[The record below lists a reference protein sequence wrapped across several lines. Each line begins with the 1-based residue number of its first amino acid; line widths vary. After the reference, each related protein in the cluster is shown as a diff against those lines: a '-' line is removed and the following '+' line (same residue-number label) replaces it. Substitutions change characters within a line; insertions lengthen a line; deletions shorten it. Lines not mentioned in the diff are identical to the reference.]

1 VACRPPYALESEI
14 TKLPSRKKP
23 GKIDSSMT
31 NKVAGLDSMSLFY
44 VSQPRGVKPIRR
56 PGSNIFGS
64 PEIVNVSDM
73 NLQKRMYWTTSSST
87 FAGRSGE
94 TPQACTTWLWHP
106 YHRPLYMAPY
116 APDKPGPPE
125 MEAAKPDKPVAGLN
139 SAELSAVQDIP
150 MPRGVKRIPLPDSNI
165 FGVAEDEPF
174 HTGQEV
180 GFRFPSMVQ
189 VSMLERQL
197 KPHVPKDAEVGMY
210 HSHSAPDLR
219 GCCHKCHRSLT
230 SQRGG
235 LRSTKAH

>member
-1 VACRPPYALESEI
+1 MGASVHGTVCARQTRPS
-14 TKLPSRKKP
+14 
-23 GKIDSSMT
+23 GDGSSQ
-31 NKVAGLDSMSLFY
+31 AR
-44 VSQPRGVKPIRR
+44 Q
-56 PGSNIFGS
+56 
-64 PEIVNVSDM
+64 
-73 NLQKRMYWTTSSST
+73 T
-87 FAGRSGE
+87 F
-94 TPQACTTWLWHP
+94 
-106 YHRPLYMAPY
+106 
-116 APDKPGPPE
+116 
-125 MEAAKPDKPVAGLN
+125 AGLN